1 MYEIKHSERKFYVG
15 NNAEEPLA
23 EITYVETGP
32 TKLIIDHTGVA
43 DELRGK
49 GIAGK
54 LVEHVVH
61 FARKENKKIIPL
73 CPFAKSYIEKHPE
86 LQDVLKK

>member
-1 MYEIKHSERKFYVG
+1 MYEIKHLGRKFYMG

-23 EITYVETGP
+23 EITYVEVGP
-32 TKLIIDHTGVA
+32 TQLIIDHTEVSE
-43 DELRGK
+43 ELRGK

-54 LVEHVVH
+54 LVKHVVA
-61 FARKENKKIIPL
+61 FARKENKRIIPL

-86 LQDVLKK
+86 MRDVLKK